1 MVNSLV
7 AKFFC
12 AIFRLMMRPA
22 LTIRHKLL
30 HATTIITMLWI
41 GGLHCLAACATMLTV
56 SAEPAGCD
64 ITAEGR
70 TCCHTQPNDDGDA
83 GRPAWQDSKPVG
95 ASLDC
100 CSFER
105 QPAERP
111 EQGNA
116 KMAKFVAPHATALA
130 SYVASPPR
138 YQRYHVRP
146 YLPDQRQ
153 TYLRCCVF
161 LI

>member
-1 MVNSLV
+1 
-7 AKFFC
+7 
-12 AIFRLMMRPA
+12 
-22 LTIRHKLL
+22 
-30 HATTIITMLWI
+30 MLWI
-41 GGLHCLAACATMLTV
+41 GGLQCLTACAAMLAV
-56 SAEPAGCD
+56 SAEPAVCEM
-64 ITAEGR
+64 TAEGR
-70 TCCHTQPNDDGDA
+70 SCCHTQPIDDDKA
-83 GRPAWQDSKPVG
+83 GHPAWQDSNPVG

-111 EQGNA
+111 EQGGNA
-116 KMAKFVAPHATALA
+116 KLAKFVAPHATSLA
-130 SYVASPPR
+130 SYVASPSR
-138 YQRYHVRP
+138 YQRYHTRP